1 MSIKKNVFYIKERKN
16 RTRILGNLVKFT
28 RGDILTINYR
38 LFGLGFIFTGLC
50 IKVSKKSMMNSNTA
64 FCLRNVF
71 GKVSVEV
78 NFNLY
83 SLCRVSYKLLDY
95 ARKKVYYKSSKLYYL
110 RTKPNKES
118 WVKSY

>member
-1 MSIKKNVFYIKERKN
+1 MILHKNHFYIKERKN

-38 LFGLGFIFTGLC
+38 LFGIGFVFTGIC
-50 IKVSKKSMMNSNTA
+50 INVTKKHMLNSNTTFA
-64 FCLRNVF
+64 LRNIL
-71 GKVSVEV
+71 GKVAVEIC
-78 NFNLY
+78 FSLY

-110 RTKPNKES
+110 RVKPNKES
-118 WVKSY
+118 